1 MGLSMSTRLENR
13 HTEPIVVRAKKNGF
27 PIDEFNVTIQPGT
40 SVHVYYSD
48 LGIEYNYSQP
58 HVLAFPEGQEN
69 QGQTV
74 VLTSAVRSSEV
85 IVFGFENGL
94 VTVKPIKG
102 KFLPRIG

>member
-1 MGLSMSTRLENR
+1 MSTRLENR
-13 HTEPIVVRAKKNGF
+13 HTEPIVVQPNKNGF
-27 PIDEFNVTIQPGT
+27 LIDEFNFKIQPGA

-48 LGIEYNYSQP
+48 LGIDYNYSQP
-58 HVLAFPEGQEN
+58 YVYAFTEGQEN
-69 QGQTV
+69 QGQT

-85 IVFGFENGL
+85 IVFGFENGV